1 MDELPSTYR
10 MWIYS
15 LDPTCADI
23 RIQFDKLP
31 EGVDVR
37 GRLVGPRCPGVSTV
51 EVAYPLRPLTEL
63 GSYRVVIP
71 EPNLWTP
78 EHPCHYEG
86 PAEFW
91 RGGELVGK
99 VAMSIGVCTPAKRV
113 AEA

>member
-37 GRLVGPRCPGVSTV
+37 GRLVGPLSRRKHRGSGL
-51 EVAYPLRPLTEL
+51 PLAPVDR
-63 GSYRVVIP
+63 
-71 EPNLWTP
+71 
-78 EHPCHYEG
+78 
-86 PAEFW
+86 A
-91 RGGELVGK
+91 GK
-99 VAMSIGVCTPAKRV
+99 LSSGYT
-113 AEA
+113 